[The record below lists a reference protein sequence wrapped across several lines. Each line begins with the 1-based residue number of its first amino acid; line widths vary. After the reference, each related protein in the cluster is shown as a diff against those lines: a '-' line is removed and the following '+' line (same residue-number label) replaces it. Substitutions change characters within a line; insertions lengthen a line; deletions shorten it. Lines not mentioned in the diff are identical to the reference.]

1 MRILIISNL
10 FPPTVLGG
18 YEILCEQVCSELQEM
33 GHDIRILTTPAA
45 QAETTR
51 FRMDRSLSLYLP
63 FVEPPAYSRF
73 RRWRTHRK
81 NYSVTKRAI
90 GEHQPDLIFIWS
102 QLRLTMGCAFAAE
115 RSGIPVAYT
124 MNDQH
129 MAGYR
134 NKEKGLKAAFRRL
147 LDEKLLQIGASQLQL
162 KNVTCISNALKKE
175 LCEKGLPLEDAK
187 VIYQGIPVAKFPAK
201 PTLGSIGSPARLLY
215 VGQLHEYKGVHT
227 LLEAAELLS
236 ATGHRISVTICGS
249 GDAPYENRLRKMA
262 RGGRTRI
269 EFLGRIDHR
278 EIPLI
283 YRSHD
288 ILVFPSIWSEP
299 FGLSHLEA
307 MASGTTVVS
316 TAEGGHGEFL
326 RDQVNSLIF
335 MPGSAEDLAQKLE
348 MVLDRPGLSASLA
361 QAALAQV
368 SMQFCVLSYAR
379 RLAAWLE
386 RIRAGQRPAN
396 LASDSA
402 APKRLRAATL
412 SFDISVEPVDW
423 KKV

>member
-1 MRILIISNL
+1 
-10 FPPTVLGG
+10 
-18 YEILCEQVCSELQEM
+18 
-33 GHDIRILTTPAA
+33 
-45 QAETTR
+45 
-51 FRMDRSLSLYLP
+51 
-63 FVEPPAYSRF
+63 
-73 RRWRTHRK
+73 
-81 NYSVTKRAI
+81 
-90 GEHQPDLIFIWS
+90 
-102 QLRLTMGCAFAAE
+102 
-115 RSGIPVAYT
+115 
-124 MNDQH
+124 
-129 MAGYR
+129 
-134 NKEKGLKAAFRRL
+134 
-147 LDEKLLQIGASQLQL
+147 
-162 KNVTCISNALKKE
+162 
-175 LCEKGLPLEDAK
+175 
-187 VIYQGIPVAKFPAK
+187 
-201 PTLGSIGSPARLLY
+201 
-215 VGQLHEYKGVHT
+215 
-227 LLEAAELLS
+227 
-236 ATGHRISVTICGS
+236 
-249 GDAPYENRLRKMA
+249 
-262 RGGRTRI
+262 
-269 EFLGRIDHR
+269 
-278 EIPLI
+278 
-283 YRSHD
+283 
-288 ILVFPSIWSEP
+288 
-299 FGLSHLEA
+299 